1 MRTAPVKCGAC
12 FPARP
17 RRSDSIRYPHTIVER
32 GAPVG
37 RDRDAELRGPCIGPG
52 PLVRRAQD
60 SPGAAYGLIHF
71 DRDGRGLVIA
81 EEDLVLDLVDVRAN
95 LLEVDLFPLGDDIE
109 SVSDLQFECLIG
121 RGVLDAVL
129 AHELRPA

>member
-1 MRTAPVKCGAC
+1 M
-12 FPARP
+12 
-17 RRSDSIRYPHTIVER
+17 
-32 GAPVG
+32 
-37 RDRDAELRGPCIGPG
+37 
-52 PLVRRAQD
+52 RRAQD

-81 EEDLVLDLVDVRAN
+81 EDDLVLDLVDVRAD
-95 LLEVDLFPLGDDIE
+95 LLEVGLFPLGDDIE

-129 AHELRPA
+129 AHELRPAPGV